1 LVRIAVLDDYQGVA
15 SSLADW
21 GRLPADSSVEFFREH
36 IYGED
41 AVVERLQP
49 YEVVVA
55 MRERTPFLRSTLE
68 RLPNLKLLISAG
80 ARNRSIDV
88 GFAKSRGIVV
98 SGTRGVQPPT
108 PELAWGLILALARNI
123 TREDRSVRNGGWQE
137 TLGTGLAGT
146 TLGLLGLG
154 RLGSYMAKIGN
165 AFGMEVIAW
174 SQNLT
179 EDRALAAGARLVH
192 KDDLFRRS
200 DFLSIHVVLSD
211 RTRGLVT
218 ARELGMMKPSA
229 YLINTSR
236 GPIVDEKALIETL
249 RANRI
254 AGAGIDVFSEE
265 PLPLDHPFR
274 ALPNT
279 VITPHLGYVTEEN
292 YRFIYGDAVEDIL
305 AFLDGTPVREY
316 PVSTE

>member
-21 GRLPADSSVEFFREH
+21 GRLPSDSSVEFFREH

-41 AVVERLQP
+41 AVIDRLQS
-49 YEVVVA
+49 YDVIVA
-55 MRERTPFLRSTLE
+55 MRERTPFLRSSLE

-80 ARNRSIDV
+80 VRNRSIDV
-88 GFAKSRGIVV
+88 GYAKERGVVV

-123 TREDRSVRNGGWQE
+123 TREDRSVRAGGWQE

-154 RLGSYMAKIGN
+154 RLGSYMAKIGT
-165 AFGMEVIAW
+165 AFGMEIIAW

-179 EDRALAAGARLVH
+179 EAHAAECGARLVA

-200 DFLSIHVVLSD
+200 DFLSIHLVLSD

-218 ARELGMMKPSA
+218 ARELAMMKPTA
-229 YLINTSR
+229 YLVNTSR
-236 GPIVDEKALIETL
+236 GPIVDEAALIEAL
-249 RANRI
+249 RSNRI
-254 AGAGIDVFSEE
+254 AGAGIDVFAEE
-265 PLPLDHPFR
+265 PLPLNHPFR
-274 ALPNT
+274 SLPNT

-305 AFLDGTPVREY
+305 AFLDGKPVREY
-316 PVSTE
+316 PVPTS